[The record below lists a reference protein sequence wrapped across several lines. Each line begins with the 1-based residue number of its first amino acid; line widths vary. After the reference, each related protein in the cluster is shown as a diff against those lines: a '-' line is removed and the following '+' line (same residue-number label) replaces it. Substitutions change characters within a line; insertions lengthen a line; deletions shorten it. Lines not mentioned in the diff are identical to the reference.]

1 MAGTYGEPG
10 KNQYTI
16 PGVGGLLSNVVNADT
31 GITQIYRSGAFG
43 QFPSLGTYDSQTKQ
57 FTPLESANLTDIEKI
72 AFDENTKIIKDASIK
87 TSINAGLDPIKSSTL
102 LDENKETLEQS
113 DVQSGSTP
121 TNDDGNGYSTTSSSG
136 SGGGYLKYPADLSLA
151 QQDVIQFTAVEYV
164 ASGIGG
170 EGLASRSSGSRSQKG
185 VAVLPIS
192 GPISDVNSVD
202 WSPGSLDAISKDAL
216 GLAKDAILG
225 GDKESFG
232 KNFES
237 KVKKYA
243 EGENRDTVI
252 AMMAEKILGIQNL
265 QGRTGAILNPNVEL
279 LFTSP
284 QLRPFSFNF
293 KLIAR
298 NSADATQIKGI
309 INFFKKNMAPIKQ
322 DGNAFLKAPNT
333 FLIKYLKG
341 GEEHDGL
348 NQIKECA
355 LLSCQTS
362 YTPLGTYMTYEDG
375 TMVEYNLGLMFS
387 ELEPVYD
394 TDYQSSG
401 SIGY

>member
-225 GDKESFG
+225 GDQKSFRE
-232 KNFES
+232 NFEA

-279 LFTSP
+279 LFTGP

-322 DGNAFLKAPNT
+322 DSNAFLKAPNT

-341 GEEHDGL
+341 GEDHDGL

-375 TMVEYNLGLMFS
+375 TMVEYNLSLMFS

>member
-87 TSINAGLDPIKSSTL
+87 TSINAGLDPNKSATL

-164 ASGIGG
+164 ASGIDGN
-170 EGLASRSSGSRSQKG
+170 GLSSRSSGSRSQKG

>member
-1 MAGTYGEPG
+1 
-10 KNQYTI
+10 
-16 PGVGGLLSNVVNADT
+16 L
-31 GITQIYRSGAFG
+31 
-43 QFPSLGTYDSQTKQ
+43 
-57 FTPLESANLTDIEKI
+57 
-72 AFDENTKIIKDASIK
+72 
-87 TSINAGLDPIKSSTL
+87 
-102 LDENKETLEQS
+102 
-113 DVQSGSTP
+113 
-121 TNDDGNGYSTTSSSG
+121 
-136 SGGGYLKYPADLSLA
+136 
-151 QQDVIQFTAVEYV
+151 
-164 ASGIGG
+164 
-170 EGLASRSSGSRSQKG
+170 
-185 VAVLPIS
+185 
-192 GPISDVNSVD
+192 
-202 WSPGSLDAISKDAL
+202 
-216 GLAKDAILG
+216 
-225 GDKESFG
+225 
-232 KNFES
+232 S
-237 KVKKYA
+237 KVKEYA
-243 EGENRDTVI
+243 KGENRDTVI

-279 LFTSP
+279 LFTAP